1 MRQPVAA
8 TIFLI
13 CSMLLLLWFGVLV
26 VMSPSGI
33 PLIGL
38 GLIGVVLALAART
51 LLLKVVANESGCS
64 SATRSEHGAS
74 HGTR

>member
-1 MRQPVAA
+1 
-8 TIFLI
+8 
-13 CSMLLLLWFGVLV
+13 MLLLLWFGVLI

-38 GLIGVVLALAART
+38 GAIGVFLALAVRT
-51 LLLKVVANESGCS
+51 LLLKVVANESGLLV
-64 SATRSEHGAS
+64 ATRSEHGAS